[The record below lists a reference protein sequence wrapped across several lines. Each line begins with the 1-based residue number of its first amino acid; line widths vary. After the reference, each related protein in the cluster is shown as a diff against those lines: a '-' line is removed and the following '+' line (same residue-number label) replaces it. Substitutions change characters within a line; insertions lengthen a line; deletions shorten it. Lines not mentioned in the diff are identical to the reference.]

1 MVDQRSVNVRKAG
14 RGEVEVLESH
24 LGQFAHNHVHNLV
37 TASEMVVEGD
47 CHSVLEAA
55 EPDGILQCNHLGLN
69 LLKILAEC
77 GVFRGLTRVHLLAHC
92 GGNLIDKR
100 RPFPYIT
107 HKLPPLLIC
116 LKRWRDRW
124 CAEP

>member
-24 LGQFAHNHVHNLV
+24 LGQFAHTHVHNLV

-55 EPDGILQCNHLGLN
+55 EPDGILQRDHL
-69 LLKILAEC
+69 
-77 GVFRGLTRVHLLAHC
+77 
-92 GGNLIDKR
+92 
-100 RPFPYIT
+100 
-107 HKLPPLLIC
+107 
-116 LKRWRDRW
+116 
-124 CAEP
+124 